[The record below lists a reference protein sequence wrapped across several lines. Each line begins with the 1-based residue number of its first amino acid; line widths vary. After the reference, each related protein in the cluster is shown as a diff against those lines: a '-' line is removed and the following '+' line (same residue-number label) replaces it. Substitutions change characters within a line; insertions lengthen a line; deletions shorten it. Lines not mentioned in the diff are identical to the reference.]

1 VDLARGSCADWG
13 GGVRGMPLPKL
24 TAACGGGCNLFD
36 EEYIAALTIQTG
48 DSRLILGQPCCNA
61 VKCRSSCP

>member
-1 VDLARGSCADWG
+1 
-13 GGVRGMPLPKL
+13 MPLPKL